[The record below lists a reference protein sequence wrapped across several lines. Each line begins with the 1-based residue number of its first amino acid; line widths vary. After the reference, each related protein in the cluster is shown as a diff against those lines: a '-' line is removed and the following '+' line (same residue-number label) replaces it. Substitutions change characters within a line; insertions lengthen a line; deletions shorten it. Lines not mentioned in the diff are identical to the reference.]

1 MARLADLCGFVLVV
15 TAVGAAAGC
24 GGSGNSNSSSNPGG
38 GQYDPATTA
47 LNAAGLEVCSEGTR
61 DLPPTITSMPGL
73 AVTRVFDVAKACNG
87 AKQTP
92 NAIAAF
98 QFTTKET
105 FAAGTKT
112 IEVGL
117 PKAVSHATYPIVIA
131 ALGPDRVANLAAVE
145 KHLPPGLA
153 PTTST
158 TTTG

>member
-1 MARLADLCGFVLVV
+1 MARFVLLVMV
-15 TAVGAAAGC
+15 VGALAGC
-24 GGSGNSNSSSNPGG
+24 GGGGNSDSSSNPGG
-38 GQYDPATTA
+38 AHYDPATTA

-92 NAIAAF
+92 NAIFAF
-98 QFTTKET
+98 QFTSKDD
-105 FAAGTKT
+105 FAAGAKT
-112 IEVGL
+112 IKAGL
-117 PKAVSHATYPIVIA
+117 PKAVLHETYPIVIA
-131 ALGPDRVANLAAVE
+131 ATGPDRVANLAAVE
-145 KHLPPGLA
+145 QHLPAGLA